1 MEIPVLLEP
10 TASGFRA
17 STQSPVPLSADGS
30 TEAAAMEAL
39 SDVLKNRLRNGA
51 QLRSLRTPN
60 EESLDEIHQRMIL
73 NTLYSEFLGSIE
85 EYRKVA
91 NAVLPSP
98 LPPPAAGRGW
108 CPTPHPREAGYRR

>member
-30 TEAAAMEAL
+30 TETAAMDAL
-39 SDVLKNRLRNGA
+39 SDILKHRLQNGA
-51 QLRSLRTPN
+51 QLRMLRIQN
-60 EESLDEIHQRMIL
+60 EEPLDEIHQRMIL
-73 NTLYSEFLGSIE
+73 NPLYPEFLKSIE

-91 NAVLPSP
+91 NAVEN
-98 LPPPAAGRGW
+98 AD
-108 CPTPHPREAGYRR
+108 

>member
-30 TEAAAMEAL
+30 TEEAAMDAL
-39 SDVLKNRLRNGA
+39 SDVLKHRLQNGA
-51 QLRSLRTPN
+51 QLRMLRTRT

-73 NTLYSEFLGSIE
+73 NPLYPEFLKSIE

-91 NAVLPSP
+91 NAVEN
-98 LPPPAAGRGW
+98 AD
-108 CPTPHPREAGYRR
+108 